1 MEFVDNR
8 KQKKTAGINITSLV
22 DVLFIILIF
31 VLVSTTFLEQPAL
44 NIELPEA
51 KTAGLQRVEKLVVSI
66 SEKGQIYFNDTPI
79 KKEDLGPKL
88 QMYIK
93 KEGEELP
100 VILKADKKVNY
111 GLVINVMDIM
121 RSVGISKLV
130 ALTTPSNDI
139 PQ

>member
-1 MEFVDNR
+1 MEFANNK
-8 KQKKTAGINITSLV
+8 KQEKAVGINITSLV

-31 VLVSTTFLEQPAL
+31 ILVSTTFLEQPAL

-51 KTAGLQRVEKLVVSI
+51 KTAGLQRVERLVVSI
-66 SEKGQIYFNDTPI
+66 SEKGQLYLNEVPI
-79 KKEDLGPKL
+79 KKEDLGLKL
-88 QMYIK
+88 QMYIE
-93 KEGEELP
+93 KEGKDLP

-121 RSVGISKLV
+121 RSVGVKKLV
-130 ALTTPSNDI
+130 ALTTPSDDM